1 METFT
6 ADMALLRCLGVSE
19 VNLPS
24 QVIVWI
30 IPTTKQYALSAAK
43 MHIQL
48 MSLFSTLL
56 VVENS
61 LKHTLLSNSLVF
73 QTKYFQ

>member
-6 ADMALLRCLGVSE
+6 ADVAQLRCLGVSE

-30 IPTTKQYALSAAK
+30 IPMTKQHALSAAK
-43 MHIQL
+43 MH
-48 MSLFSTLL
+48 
-56 VVENS
+56 
-61 LKHTLLSNSLVF
+61 F
-73 QTKYFQ
+73 QFDEPF